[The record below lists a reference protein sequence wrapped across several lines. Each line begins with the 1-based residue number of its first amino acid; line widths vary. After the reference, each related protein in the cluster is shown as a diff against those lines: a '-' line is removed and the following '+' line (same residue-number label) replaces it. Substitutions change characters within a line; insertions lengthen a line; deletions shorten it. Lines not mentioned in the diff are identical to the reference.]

1 MTEEQERYIKSR
13 WSEMSCE
20 SLRKQFN
27 EVFGTSYKT
36 TAFHYHTKRLGLQ
49 KHIEH
54 KYTSD
59 QDAFLRDNSSKMTRK
74 ELVDSFNKRY
84 GTSIKENAIVQRCF
98 LRGWKAGSDGK
109 FKVGG
114 VPWGKTK
121 GGREEYL
128 KALRAS
134 ASKCYHFER
143 GHVPH
148 NTLPVGAVR
157 LWSDELMI
165 KTDDGWKVWLRHLWE
180 QEHGKIP
187 EGYVVISVD
196 GDRDTKDVSKL
207 RMISNR
213 TLTTLMANNWVGEGE
228 GIVDTGIVWCTLKE
242 LLNAED
248 DED

>member
-1 MTEEQERYIKSR
+1 
-13 WSEMSCE
+13 MSCE

-114 VPWGKTK
+114 VPWIKSK
-121 GGREEYL
+121 GGREEYVAKL
-128 KALRAS
+128 KGGNS
-134 ASKCYHFER
+134 TSFKK
-143 GHVPH
+143 GHTSNFTFP
-148 NTLPVGAVR
+148 TGTIR
-157 LWSDELMI
+157 IWSDEPMI

-180 QEHGKIP
+180 QEHGEIP
-187 EGYVVISVD
+187 DGYVVISVD

-213 TLTTLMANNWVGEGE
+213 TLTTLMSNNWVGEGE
-228 GIVDTGIVWCTLKE
+228 AIVDTGIVWCTLRE
-242 LLNAED
+242 LLEVED